1 MMNNILSKII
11 ESGSSC
17 LIIPHKSPDGDC
29 LGTSLSLANFFMKN
43 DCEIHVLID
52 ETIPTSF
59 RFLNIPLTLTS
70 EEFILKNLSVD
81 YAIIIDTSDIERVGT
96 TKEVLDRCS
105 QKVVIDHHKT
115 NKHFGDYNIVEM
127 TSSVGELLYQ
137 IYAEMNYMIDEID
150 AVGLYTSIV
159 TDTGNFRYSNT
170 TSSTLRIVS
179 KLFETGF
186 NFEDINRRIYGNQ
199 ELVKVKLRSEALS
212 NMQLYNNNKIVILEV
227 TQELLKSTGCEMFHS
242 DGIVEA
248 GRDISG
254 VEVSILLKEISKDII
269 KVSMR
274 SKEYLD
280 VSEVSLMFRGGG
292 HSRAAGC
299 TINKPL
305 NEAKEL
311 ILFEISER
319 L

>member
-1 MMNNILSKII
+1 MMNNILSKIV
-11 ESGSSC
+11 EDNSSC

-29 LGTSLSLANFFMKN
+29 LGTSLSLANFFLKN
-43 DCEIHVLID
+43 NCETHVLID
-52 ETIPTSF
+52 EAIPTSF
-59 RFLNIPLTLTS
+59 QYLNIPLRLTS
-70 EEFILKNLSVD
+70 EEFIDRNLTVD

-96 TKEVLDRCS
+96 TSEVLEKCLT
-105 QKVVIDHHKT
+105 KVVIDHHKT
-115 NKHFGDYNIVEM
+115 NDYFGDFNIVEM
-127 TSSVGELLYQ
+127 TSSVGELVYQLYSE
-137 IYAEMNYMIDEID
+137 INYSVDEID
-150 AVGLYTSIV
+150 AIGLYTSMV

-170 TSSTLRIVS
+170 SSTTLRTVA

-186 NFEDINRRIYGNQ
+186 DFEKINRNIYGNQ
-199 ELVKVKLRSEALS
+199 ELRKVKLKSETLT
-212 NMQLYNNNKIVILEV
+212 NMELFNDDKIVILEV
-227 TQELLKSTGCEMFHS
+227 SQDLLKKTGCEMFHS

-254 VEVSILLKEISKDII
+254 VEVSVLLKEISPNLV

-280 VSEVSLMFRGGG
+280 VSDVSLLFSGGG

-299 TINKPL
+299 TINKSL
-305 NEAKEL
+305 SDSKQT
-311 ILFEISER
+311 ILAALSER